1 MSNSSSSENHAPRAF
16 GWSSVIIII
25 GTVVLAALM
34 LLLIQI
40 PAFDEPTPLVV
51 LGTAMI
57 ALGFGGRTVML
68 VGRLKVQTEAV
79 VIGLCYSAVVLG
91 TMCFEPL
98 TTRIIVGAIALLI
111 LLIIDAIDSRIT
123 ANSK

>member
-1 MSNSSSSENHAPRAF
+1 MTTTSSSETHAPRAF

-25 GTVVLAALM
+25 GTIVLAALM

-40 PAFDEPTPLVV
+40 PAFEDPTPLVV

-57 ALGFGGRTVML
+57 ALGFGGRIVML
-68 VGRLKVQTEAV
+68 VGSLKIQTELV

-98 TTRIIVGAIALLI
+98 TTRIVVAAIALLI
-111 LLIIDAIDSRIT
+111 LLIIDAIDSRID
-123 ANSK
+123 ASKK

>member
-1 MSNSSSSENHAPRAF
+1 MTNNTSHENHAPRAF
-16 GWSSVIIII
+16 GWASVIIII

-40 PAFDEPTPLVV
+40 PAFQEETPLVV

-57 ALGFGGRTVML
+57 ALGFGGRIVML

-79 VIGLCYSAVVLG
+79 VVGLCYTAVVLG
-91 TMCFEPL
+91 ALCFDPL
-98 TTRIIVGAIALLI
+98 TTRIIVAAIALLI

-123 ANSK
+123 ASK

>member
-1 MSNSSSSENHAPRAF
+1 MTSTPSSETRAPRAF

-25 GTVVLAALM
+25 GTIVLAALM

-40 PAFDEPTPLVV
+40 PAFEDPTPLVV

-57 ALGFGGRTVML
+57 ALGFGGRIVKL
-68 VGRLKVQTEAV
+68 VGNLKIQTELV

-98 TTRIIVGAIALLI
+98 TTRIIVGGIALLI
-111 LLIIDAIDSRIT
+111 LLIIDAIDSRIESGR
-123 ANSK
+123 N

>member
-1 MSNSSSSENHAPRAF
+1 MTSSQNPENHAPRAF

-25 GTVVLAALM
+25 GTSVLAALM

-40 PAFDEPTPLVV
+40 PAFEDPTPLVV

-57 ALGFGGRTVML
+57 ALGFGGRIVML
-68 VGRLKVQTEAV
+68 VGSLKVQTELV
-79 VIGLCYSAVVLG
+79 VIGLCYAAVVLG

-98 TTRIIVGAIALLI
+98 TTRIIVGTVALLV
-111 LLIIDAIDSRIT
+111 LLIIEAIDSRIAT
-123 ANSK
+123 GKK